1 MSKHKIQIDGLDA
14 LSRSLRDVGKKAP
27 KEIKGFTTEV
37 ANLILVK
44 GRALVPSRSGKARRS
59 WRAVGSAK
67 GASVEYGGAGAP
79 YMGWLDHGGRVGR
92 KKSVLRPYLRAGR
105 YLYPTIA
112 KYKPQTQKI
121 ADEAMADIARS
132 AGLKVD

>member
-1 MSKHKIQIDGLDA
+1 MAKIQIDGLTS
-14 LSRSLRDVGKKAP
+14 LQGSLRDVGKKAP
-27 KEIKGFTTEV
+27 KEIKAFTTEV
-37 ANLILVK
+37 ADLILVK
-44 GRALVPSRSGKARRS
+44 GRALVPSRTGKARRS

-67 GASVEYGGAGAP
+67 GATVEYGGQGAS
-79 YMGWLDHGGRVGR
+79 YMPWLDFGGKVGR
-92 KKSVLRPYLRAGR
+92 KKSVVRPYLRGGR